1 MKGVS
6 PGDDWT
12 WCFPDNGPIREA
24 AAGGWETYDA
34 FAEAGVPVMAA
45 HIAKGGSM
53 PRPDYMTIDDFPL
66 GDWLGYVR
74 DAHAEDDLD
83 PADVEAI
90 EAIPGWSW
98 GGG

>member
-1 MKGVS
+1 
-6 PGDDWT
+6 
-12 WCFPDNGPIREA
+12 
-24 AAGGWETYDA
+24 
-34 FAEAGVPVMAA
+34 
-45 HIAKGGSM
+45 
-53 PRPDYMTIDDFPL
+53 MTEDEFPL